1 MKKNGFVFMETLVVV
16 SVLSF
21 TLLMLF
27 GTYSYIL
34 RKSRERN
41 VFDTTEMI
49 YKTYYTKEILTRE
62 FGDINTFISSSICK
76 KRNFEN
82 NNGYS
87 YICDL
92 SINNSG
98 NRLSQLR
105 DAFEVEKIYF
115 LTPSELINNGS
126 KKDWLVFDATTIDY
140 VKHLGKLNDK
150 RRMIVKYKK
159 VYQDGTYEVMHSSM
173 EV

>member
-49 YKTYYTKEILTRE
+49 YKTYYTKDILTRE
-62 FGDINTFISSSICK
+62 YGDINTFITSSACK
-76 KRNFEN
+76 KKNFEN
-82 NNGYS
+82 NKNYS
-87 YICDL
+87 YICD
-92 SINNSG
+92 ITGNNSG

-105 DAFEVEKIYF
+105 NAFEVEKIYF
-115 LTPSELINNGS
+115 LTPSELVNNGT
-126 KKDWLVFDATTIDY
+126 KKDWLEFDATSIDY
-140 VKHLGKLNDK
+140 IKHRSEE
-150 RRMIVKYKK
+150 RR
-159 VYQDGTYEVMHSSM
+159 
-173 EV
+173 

>member
-76 KRNFEN
+76 KRNFE
-82 NNGYS
+82 
-87 YICDL
+87 
-92 SINNSG
+92 
-98 NRLSQLR
+98 
-105 DAFEVEKIYF
+105 K
-115 LTPSELINNGS
+115 
-126 KKDWLVFDATTIDY
+126 
-140 VKHLGKLNDK
+140 
-150 RRMIVKYKK
+150 
-159 VYQDGTYEVMHSSM
+159 
-173 EV
+173 